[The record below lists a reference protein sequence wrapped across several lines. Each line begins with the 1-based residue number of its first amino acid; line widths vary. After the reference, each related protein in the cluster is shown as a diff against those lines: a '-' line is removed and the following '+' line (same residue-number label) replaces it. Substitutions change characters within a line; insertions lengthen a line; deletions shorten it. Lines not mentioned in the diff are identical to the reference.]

1 MFDLISAAFSHK
13 IFNAPTYLVLVA
25 AALSVLYV
33 VLVVRFF
40 MHMRGLGVTWSGKKK
55 KMALLLGPR
64 NAGKTQFFH
73 AIRDGE
79 YVDTVSSMKEAT
91 FRFQVHPKYNPTKFD
106 AELTVVDYPG
116 HERLRSYV
124 SALRLSLGCCR
135 AFVACLTHSSMA
147 GMSGACRT
155 FTRSPAASCSS
166 WTPRT
171 RPRSARLPS
180 E

>member
-1 MFDLISAAFSHK
+1 MLDVFELVSAVLAHK
-13 IFNAPTYLVLVA
+13 VFNAPTYLVVIA
-25 AALSVLYV
+25 AALSVVYV

-40 MHMRGLGVTWSGKKK
+40 LHMKGLGVTWSGKKK

-116 HERLRSYV
+116 HERLRSCV
-124 SALRLSLGCCR
+124 HPLLLLLLLSPL
-135 AFVACLTHSSMA
+135 LL
-147 GMSGACRT
+147 
-155 FTRSPAASCSS
+155 AAS
-166 WTPRT
+166 
-171 RPRSARLPS
+171 
-180 E
+180 